1 MCCRTLNSTRG
12 RYKVKFSGNKP
23 VFLQIKAW
31 LEDHILRGE
40 WNAGMQLLSVRELS
54 VRFGV
59 NANTVVRTYERMLFD
74 GSVRSVRGVGFFVAD
89 DARDM
94 IVARRR
100 EEFYS
105 ETLPAF
111 VEQMELLG
119 VGMQEVAQAYE
130 ENMKNKNNDD
140 TKNKQ

>member
-1 MCCRTLNSTRG
+1 MKLSD
-12 RYKVKFSGNKP
+12 NKP

-31 LEDHILRGE
+31 IEDHIE
-40 WNAGMQLLSVRELS
+40 WGAATQLPSVRELS

-59 NANTVVRTYERMLFD
+59 NANTVVRTYERLLFD

-89 DARDM
+89 GARDTV
-94 IVARRR
+94 VARRR

-111 VEQMELLG
+111 VEQMKLLG
-119 VGMQEVAQAYE
+119 VDMQEVAS
-130 ENMKNKNNDD
+130 NDD

>member
-1 MCCRTLNSTRG
+1 M
-12 RYKVKFSGNKP
+12 KFSDNKP

-31 LEDHILRGE
+31 IEDHIMRGE
-40 WNAGMQLLSVRELS
+40 WSAGTQLPSVRELS

-94 IVARRR
+94 VVARRR

-119 VGMQEVAQAYE
+119 VGMQEVTRAYD
-130 ENMKNKNNDD
+130 ENMKNRNNDD
-140 TKNKQ
+140 TKDKQ

>member
-1 MCCRTLNSTRG
+1 MKLSD
-12 RYKVKFSGNKP
+12 NKP

-31 LEDHILRGE
+31 IEDHILRGE
-40 WNAGMQLLSVRELS
+40 WRAGEQLPSVRELS

-59 NANTVVRTYERMLFD
+59 NANTVVRTYERLLF
-74 GSVRSVRGVGFFVAD
+74 VGFFVAD
-89 DARDM
+89 NARDAV
-94 IVARRR
+94 VARRR
-100 EEFYS
+100 EEFYA

-119 VGMQEVAQAYE
+119 VDMQEVARAYE
-130 ENMKNKNNDD
+130 EKLKNENNDD

>member
-1 MCCRTLNSTRG
+1 M
-12 RYKVKFSGNKP
+12 
-23 VFLQIKAW
+23 
-31 LEDHILRGE
+31 
-40 WNAGMQLLSVRELS
+40 RELS

-94 IVARRR
+94 VVARRR

-119 VGMQEVAQAYE
+119 VGMQEVTRAYD
-130 ENMKNKNNDD
+130 ENMKNRNNDD
-140 TKNKQ
+140 TKDKQ

>member
-1 MCCRTLNSTRG
+1 M
-12 RYKVKFSGNKP
+12 KFSDNKP

-31 LEDHILRGE
+31 IEDQILRGE
-40 WNAGMQLLSVRELS
+40 WSAATQLPSVRELS

-94 IVARRR
+94 VVARRR

-119 VGMQEVAQAYE
+119 VGMQEVARAYD
-130 ENMKNKNNDD
+130 ENKKNGNNDD
-140 TKNKQ
+140 KKNKQ

>member
-1 MCCRTLNSTRG
+1 MSG
-12 RYKVKFSGNKP
+12 GYKVTCSENKP
-23 VFLQIKAW
+23 VLLQTKAW
-31 LEDHILRGE
+31 IEDHILRGE
-40 WNAGMQLLSVRELS
+40 WSTGTQLPSVRELS

-59 NANTVVRTYERMLFD
+59 NTNTVVRTYERMLFD

-105 ETLPAF
+105 KTLPAF
-111 VEQMELLG
+111 VKQMELLG
-119 VGMQEVAQAYE
+119 VGMQEVVRAYD
-130 ENMKNKNNDD
+130 ENEKNEKNDD
-140 TKNKQ
+140 TKNK

>member
-1 MCCRTLNSTRG
+1 M
-12 RYKVKFSGNKP
+12 KFSGNKP